1 MEPIN
6 LESSIILRTKGT
18 RRKGRQS
25 KGNLAEAKT
34 GQHTPTLTLTGK
46 GDEGSRK
53 FVGKSWK
60 YGLTGLTPP
69 PRMFFS
75 V

>member
-34 GQHTPTLTLTGK
+34 GQHTLTPTGK
-46 GDEGSRK
+46 GEKRPHTKKG
-53 FVGKSWK
+53 
-60 YGLTGLTPP
+60 
-69 PRMFFS
+69 
-75 V
+75 